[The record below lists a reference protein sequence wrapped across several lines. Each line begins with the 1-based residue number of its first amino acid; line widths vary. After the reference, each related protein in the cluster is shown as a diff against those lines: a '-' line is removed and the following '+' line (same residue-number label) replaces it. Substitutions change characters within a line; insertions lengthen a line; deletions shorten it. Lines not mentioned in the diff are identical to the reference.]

1 MTGGEWLVKSNNVEP
16 SKIEKAARL
25 PRPLRI
31 TEQVWPEGTVPL
43 ATIRC
48 MTYNHAKFIRDALEG
63 FLMQETSFPVQILV
77 HDDASE
83 DGTGRIVQEYCR
95 QYPRL
100 ITGVLQQEN
109 QWSKGIKPANAVNP
123 LVRGE
128 FVALCEGDDYWVEPR
143 KLECQIDFLTM
154 NPEFVG
160 CFTDFMEVDAA
171 GNVTSRN
178 GLVPERKRNY
188 DHLTILGSY
197 TPKTA
202 TAVLR
207 RPGPEVMET
216 ISEIRVTNGDTVFW
230 SFLTQNGPAAYIDR
244 VTAAYRRHD
253 GGMWSSASEM
263 ARCESQLATCRE
275 LFRHFRTK
283 PERAAIRRRMF
294 HFYGRLFTAG
304 RGRGWSRFARTVA
317 RFGSDLWRY
326 GV

>member
-1 MTGGEWLVKSNNVEP
+1 MVKGNNVVLLQ
-16 SKIEKAARL
+16 SGKTARL
-25 PRPLRI
+25 ERPVRI
-31 TEQVWPEGTVPL
+31 TEQVWPEGTAPV

-48 MTYNHAKFIRDALEG
+48 MTYNHANFIRDALEG

-83 DGTGRIVQEYCR
+83 DGTRRIVQEYCR

-109 QWSKGIKPANAVNP
+109 QWSKGIKPSNALNH

-128 FVALCEGDDYWVEPR
+128 FVALCEGDDYWVDPR
-143 KLECQIDFLTM
+143 KLECQIDFLIM

-160 CFTDFMEVDAA
+160 CFTDFVEVDEA
-171 GNVTSRN
+171 GNVTNRN

-188 DHLTILGSY
+188 DHLTVLSSY

-202 TAVLR
+202 TAVFRKPSEDLLAS
-207 RPGPEVMET
+207 
-216 ISEIRVTNGDTVFW
+216 ISKIRVTNGDTVFW
-230 SFLTQNGPAAYIDR
+230 SFLTQSGPAAYIDR

-253 GGMWSSASEM
+253 GGMWSAASEM
-263 ARCESQLATCRE
+263 ARCESQLAMCRE

-283 PERAAIRRRMF
+283 PERLAISERLRR
-294 HFYGRLFTAG
+294 FYGRLCKIYGT
-304 RGRGWSRFARTVA
+304 RSLTSRTMYEVGVVWEIARA
-317 RFGSDLWRY
+317 RFLR
-326 GV
+326 